1 MSAREEDSSVTPRQ
15 KLLAT
20 IRRKLFKQPRYSEY
34 LQAVYL
40 SSVVHIQL
48 GQPSVIPPR
57 LVL

>member
-1 MSAREEDSSVTPRQ
+1 MNAREGDSSITVTPRQ

-40 SSVVHIQL
+40 SSVVHIFND
-48 GQPSVIPPR
+48 PE
-57 LVL
+57 